1 MIFPHILFNLACF
14 KATKERELHSKYQAF
29 IMGNLKKKSKKNA
42 KKLSKWV
49 KVEAKISGMEK
60 K

>member
-1 MIFPHILFNLACF
+1 
-14 KATKERELHSKYQAF
+14 
-29 IMGNLKKKSKKNA
+29 MGNLKKKSKKNA